1 MSPNA
6 DLASDPHDV
15 SGPWIDV
22 DLGAI
27 DQNLDR
33 IHART
38 RTRLMPVIKANAYG
52 HGLVPVARHI
62 ARHRAVGAVAVGVL
76 REALEL
82 RRAGLSL
89 PVLNL
94 GPFTRSE
101 AGALVAQEISQS
113 VFTGAVEWIERA
125 AAAQGRTARVHIK
138 IDTGL
143 GRVGIAHDQALE
155 FIRMVASLDHV
166 RIQGVFTSLS
176 EDADFDRVQM
186 ARFNAVLAAAAA
198 AGIDTGWRHAAS
210 SAAILDD
217 PGFCLDMARPG
228 IMVFGHYP
236 SAGAYRSRPIEL
248 RPALSLKT
256 RVVYVKH
263 LLAGDPVGYH
273 RVYRAPADET
283 LITGAIGYPDGYPF
297 QAADRTEALIGGVR
311 HRLVATV
318 TANHIYLRGGRET
331 VVPGDEIVLYGPQK
345 GGCIAIEEVAAAVGR
360 SEYNLLSRLSPLLP
374 RFYRG
379 GHHDDP

>member
-1 MSPNA
+1 MNPNA
-6 DLASDPHDV
+6 DLASDPQDV
-15 SGPWIDV
+15 SGPWIEV

-27 DQNLDR
+27 DHNLDQ

-38 RTRLMPVIKANAYG
+38 RTPLMPVIKANAYG
-52 HGLVPVARHI
+52 HGLVPVARHL
-62 ARHRAVGAVAVGVL
+62 ARHRAVDALAVGVL
-76 REALEL
+76 REALDL
-82 RRAGLSL
+82 RRAGLNL

-101 AGALVAQEISQS
+101 AEAVVAQEISQS
-113 VFTGAVEWIERA
+113 VFTEAVHWLDRA

-143 GRVGIAHDQALE
+143 GRVGVTHHRALE
-155 FIRMVASLDHV
+155 FIRMVASLDHL
-166 RIQGVFTSLS
+166 RIQGIFTSLS
-176 EDADFDRVQM
+176 EDVDFDRVQIE
-186 ARFNAVLAAAAA
+186 RFHAVLAAAAA
-198 AGIDTGWRHAAS
+198 SGIDAGWRHAAS

-228 IMVFGHYP
+228 VMVFGHYP
-236 SAGAYRSRPIEL
+236 SADTYRSRPIEL
-248 RPALSLKT
+248 RPALRLKT
-256 RVVYVKH
+256 RVVCVKH
-263 LLAGDPVGYH
+263 LCAGDPVGYH

-297 QAADRTEALIGGVR
+297 QAADHTEALIGGVR
-311 HRLVATV
+311 HRLVAAV

-331 VVPGDEIVLYGPQK
+331 VAPGDEIVLYGPQK
-345 GGCIAIEEVAAAVGR
+345 AGFIALEEVAAAVGR

-374 RFYRG
+374 RFYHG
-379 GHHDDP
+379 GHHDAP